1 METIF
6 IYLLK
11 SSVLIAIFFLAYH
24 FLLRNE
30 TFFNTNR
37 WYLLSGLVTSVVLP
51 LFFIK
56 KIIYVE
62 KPVFDLN
69 EITQIPQDVAIA
81 DQMVSQSFEVNWFQ
95 IGFIVY
101 GIVTILL
108 FAKVFYNSISLY
120 KILHKKT
127 IIKEENHLIVDIQ
140 ENIAPF
146 SFFNFI
152 VFNSDLY
159 SEQEI
164 QSILTHEK
172 IHSKQKHSFDVLVSK
187 LFAIVFWF
195 NPFIHWYK
203 KAIVQNLEYIADQK
217 AIEVVQDKK
226 SYQMT
231 LLKVVS
237 HQNCLSITNHFYQSL
252 IKKRIVMLNKNQS
265 QKRNSWKYAL
275 VIPVL
280 IAFVMLFQVQTIAQ
294 EKRIVTSTRS
304 TQSGIYITTDKN
316 SSDEQLKKDAKLA
329 KEKFGVTL
337 KYSKIKRNKK
347 GEITGIKVTYKD
359 KEGNT
364 GTTQFNGNEPIKPI
378 YFYKTV
384 DKIGF
389 GKSNEI
395 KIYSNSDNEDNFVFD
410 FDNPMDEI
418 DINIEVP
425 EIAELPEPAE
435 SPEALE
441 TPEQLE
447 RLAPLQSKSRVY
459 IKKNNDKPI
468 VIIDG
473 KVIEGADKL
482 SEEQIKSI
490 ENGFTFNFDDEKMR
504 IITDIDVNKIY
515 AEAMN
520 DAKIQLKRLSPEI
533 KRQIDENIKDARRQI
548 EEAREQMERNRP
560 EMEERMRQMV
570 DKSRPELEKARAEME
585 QARTEMLKA
594 KADMEKAKAE
604 LEKAKAEMKK

>member
-1 METIF
+1 
-6 IYLLK
+6 
-11 SSVLIAIFFLAYH
+11 
-24 FLLRNE
+24 
-30 TFFNTNR
+30 
-37 WYLLSGLVTSVVLP
+37 
-51 LFFIK
+51 
-56 KIIYVE
+56 
-62 KPVFDLN
+62 
-69 EITQIPQDVAIA
+69 
-81 DQMVSQSFEVNWFQ
+81 
-95 IGFIVY
+95 
-101 GIVTILL
+101 
-108 FAKVFYNSISLY
+108 
-120 KILHKKT
+120 
-127 IIKEENHLIVDIQ
+127 
-140 ENIAPF
+140 
-146 SFFNFI
+146 
-152 VFNSDLY
+152 
-159 SEQEI
+159 
-164 QSILTHEK
+164 
-172 IHSKQKHSFDVLVSK
+172 
-187 LFAIVFWF
+187 
-195 NPFIHWYK
+195 
-203 KAIVQNLEYIADQK
+203 
-217 AIEVVQDKK
+217 
-226 SYQMT
+226 
-231 LLKVVS
+231 
-237 HQNCLSITNHFYQSL
+237 
-252 IKKRIVMLNKNQS
+252 MLNKNQS